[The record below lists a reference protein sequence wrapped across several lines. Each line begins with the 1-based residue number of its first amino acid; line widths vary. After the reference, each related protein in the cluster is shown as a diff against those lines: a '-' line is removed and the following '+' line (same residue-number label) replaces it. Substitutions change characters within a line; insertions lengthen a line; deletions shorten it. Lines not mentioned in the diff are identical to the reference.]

1 MTIMVAEKM
10 EALAGLKGVGELLAL
25 AQSGTLALDADAY
38 SSAIARIRK
47 AMAIVERVEAKVVK
61 SPLLL
66 ERTDQGNSRV
76 YYTEPCGLLYCFQMN
91 APRSFS
97 LYLCTGNGEPSVQ
110 VDAAAFELD
119 AIPMGDSSVAAS
131 FRSFR
136 AKAGISLADEGYEG

>member
-1 MTIMVAEKM
+1 MAITAAEKM
-10 EALAGLKGVGELLAL
+10 DALAGLKGVGELLAL
-25 AQSGTLALDADAY
+25 VHSGSLALDADAY
-38 SSAIARIRK
+38 SSAIARIGK

-66 ERTDQGNSRV
+66 ERTDQGSSRV
-76 YYTEPCGLLYCFQMN
+76 YYKEPCGLLYCFELES
-91 APRSFS
+91 PRSFT
-97 LYLCTGNGEPSVQ
+97 LYLCTADGKPSVQ

-136 AKAGISLADEGYEG
+136 AKAGIGLADEGFEG